1 MAITNVEIKKNN
13 NENGTSTIRRFTRKM
28 QETEIVKL
36 VKSRRYATRKPSK
49 LSLKDGALKKIAK
62 RAVYQ
67 KMQKLGK
74 VIPKK

>member
-13 NENGTSTIRRFTRKM
+13 NENGASTVRRFTRRM

-36 VKSRRYATRKPSK
+36 VKSRRYVTRKPSK

-62 RAVYQ
+62 RAMYE
-67 KMQKLGK
+67 KMRKLGK
-74 VIPKK
+74 LIPKK